1 MDKNVNSIH
10 LLVILCSLSLSF
22 GQPHPLDPLTPSEI
36 SAIYTIIKSSQ
47 LASAINSTSFGF
59 HYVGLEEPDK
69 QTFLS
74 WHSNPTAHP
83 ILPRQAFVIL
93 RAGGQTYE
101 LYVDITHSCIASQ
114 RVRFGNGYPVL
125 NMEEQNAVTLL
136 PFNYTPFVESVKK
149 RGVELSDVICTTFTV
164 GWYGERDGGRLI
176 KLQCFVAGETANLY
190 MRPVEGITILADL
203 EAMEIVEYAD
213 RFVVPVPAAGGT
225 DFRASRQMP
234 PYGPRGNPV
243 VVAQPEGKGFTVYGN
258 VVRWA
263 NWAFHVS
270 FDARAG
276 LVISHARV
284 RNEDNNDYR
293 SVLYKGFVSELFV
306 PYMDPSEEWYFKTF
320 FDNGEYGFGPLS
332 SSLEPLTDCP
342 PNAEYMD
349 GYYANGDGSPVH
361 IPNVFCIFERY
372 AGDPSWR
379 HTEILIP
386 GKVLL
391 QSCLE
396 KSFFFTIEYKIR
408 NVLQYNINNKE
419 STYMKNGSVVANCA
433 AQSMENLHLAVT
445 AEIGIDMQI
454 TEAREEVSLVVR
466 TVATSGN
473 YDYVLDWE
481 FKTSGSIK
489 VWLCMFCGLNLTYSF
504 IITVQ
509 AGLTGMMEVRGT
521 DYSHANEIRGEQHGE
536 LVAANTIGVY
546 HDHYISYHLD
556 LDIAG
561 TTNSFVKANL
571 KTVRVNGGKT
581 PRKSYW
587 TTVKETATTEADAR
601 VNFHT
606 AAPAELLFVNPGV
619 KTKLGNTVGY
629 RLISSSAAATSL
641 LTDDDYPQIRAAY
654 TKKQLWV
661 TPYNKRD
668 KWVTGLYAD
677 QSHGD
682 DNLAAWSMRNR
693 SIENTDI
700 VLWYTI
706 GIHHIPSQEDFPL
719 MPMLSCGFE
728 LRPFNFFDRNPLIK
742 TQPFIKGRWAAT

>member
-1 MDKNVNSIH
+1 MRPFSFQVFQQ

-386 GKVLL
+386 GKV
-391 QSCLE
+391 
-396 KSFFFTIEYKIR
+396 
-408 NVLQYNINNKE
+408 
-419 STYMKNGSVVANCA
+419 
-433 AQSMENLHLAVT
+433 
-445 AEIGIDMQI
+445 I

-489 VWLCMFCGLNLTYSF
+489 VW
-504 IITVQ
+504 

-571 KTVRVNGGKT
+571 KTVRVSGGKT

>member
-1 MDKNVNSIH
+1 MRPFCSKVFQQ
-10 LLVILCSLSLSF
+10 LLVILCSLSLSS
-22 GQPHPLDPLTPSEI
+22 GQPHPLDPLTPTEI
-36 SAIYTIIKSSQ
+36 SAIRTIIESSP
-47 LASAINSTSFGF
+47 LASSINSTSFGF

-74 WHSNPTAHP
+74 WHSNPTAHRP

-93 RAGGQTYE
+93 RAGGQTHE
-101 LYVDITHSCIASQ
+101 LYVDITNSCIASQ
-114 RVRFGNGYPVL
+114 RVRSGNGYPTL

-136 PFNYTPFVESVKK
+136 TFNYTPFVESVKK
-149 RGVELSDVICTTFTV
+149 RGVELRDVVCSTYTV
-164 GWYGERDGGRLI
+164 GWNGERDKGRLI
-176 KLQCFVAGETANLY
+176 KLQCFVVGETANLY
-190 MRPVEGITILADL
+190 MRPLEGITILADL
-203 EAMEIVEYAD
+203 EAMEIVEYLD
-213 RFVVPVPAAGGT
+213 RFVVPVPEATGT
-225 DFRASRQMP
+225 DYRASRQMP

-243 VVAQPEGKGFTVYGN
+243 VVAQPEGKGFTVNGN

-263 NWAFHVS
+263 NWAFHVG

-276 LVISHARV
+276 LVISHASV
-284 RNEDNNDYR
+284 LNDENNDYR
-293 SVLYKGFVSELFV
+293 SVLYKSYVSEIFV
-306 PYMDPSEEWYFKTF
+306 PYMDPSEEWYFKAF

-332 SSLEPLTDCP
+332 SSLEPMIDCP

-386 GKVLL
+386 GKV
-391 QSCLE
+391 
-396 KSFFFTIEYKIR
+396 
-408 NVLQYNINNKE
+408 
-419 STYMKNGSVVANCA
+419 
-433 AQSMENLHLAVT
+433 
-445 AEIGIDMQI
+445 I

-466 TVATSGN
+466 TVTTLGN

-489 VWLCMFCGLNLTYSF
+489 VW
-504 IITVQ
+504 V
-509 AGLTGMMEVRGT
+509 GLTGMMEVRATAYG
-521 DYSHANEIRGEQHGE
+521 HANETRGEQHGE

-561 TTNSFVKANL
+561 TANSFVKANL
-571 KTVRVNGGKT
+571 KTVRVNGGET

-606 AAPAELLFVNPGV
+606 AAPAELLVVNPGE

-654 TKKQLWV
+654 TRKNLWV

-668 KWVTGLYAD
+668 KWVAGLYAD

-742 TQPFIKGRWAAT
+742 TQPFNKGQWAT

>member
-1 MDKNVNSIH
+1 MSPFSSQFLQ
-10 LLVILCSLSLSF
+10 LLLLILCSLSLSF

-36 SAIYTIIKSSQ
+36 SAIRTIIKSS
-47 LASAINSTSFGF
+47 SINSTSFSF

-93 RAGGQTYE
+93 RAGGQTHE
-101 LYVDITHSCIASQ
+101 LYVDITNNCIASH
-114 RVRFGNGYPVL
+114 RVRSGNGYPTL

-136 PFNYTPFVESVKK
+136 TFNYTPFVESVKK
-149 RGVELSDVICTTFTV
+149 RGVDLKDVVCSTYTV
-164 GWYGERDGGRLI
+164 GWNGERDKGRLI
-176 KLQCFVAGETANLY
+176 KLQCFVVGETANIY
-190 MRPVEGITILADL
+190 MRPLEGITILADL
-203 EAMEIVEYAD
+203 EAMLILEYLD
-213 RFVVPVPAAGGT
+213 RIVVPVPEATGT
-225 DFRASRQMP
+225 DYRASRQMP
-234 PYGPRGNPV
+234 PYGPRGNRV
-243 VVAQPEGKGFTVYGN
+243 VVAQPEGKGFTVSGN

-263 NWAFHVS
+263 NWALHVG

-276 LVISHARV
+276 LVISHASV
-284 RNEDNNDYR
+284 LNDENNEYR
-293 SVLYKGFVSELFV
+293 SVLYKSYVSEICV
-306 PYMDPSEEWYFKTF
+306 PYMDPSEEWYFKAF
-320 FDNGEYGFGPLS
+320 FDYGDYGFGPLS
-332 SSLEPLTDCP
+332 SSLEPMIDCP

-361 IPNVFCIFERY
+361 IPNVICIFERY

-386 GKVLL
+386 GKV
-391 QSCLE
+391 
-396 KSFFFTIEYKIR
+396 
-408 NVLQYNINNKE
+408 
-419 STYMKNGSVVANCA
+419 
-433 AQSMENLHLAVT
+433 
-445 AEIGIDMQI
+445 I

-466 TVATSGN
+466 TVTTLGN

-489 VWLCMFCGLNLTYSF
+489 VW
-504 IITVQ
+504 V
-509 AGLTGMMEVRGT
+509 GLTGMMEVRGT
-521 DYSHANEIRGEQHGE
+521 DYSHAKEIRGEQHGE
-536 LVAANTIGVY
+536 LVAPNTIGVY

-561 TTNSFVKANL
+561 TTNSFVKANI
-571 KTVRVNGGKT
+571 KTVRVNDGKT

-601 VNFHT
+601 VDFHT

-641 LTDDDYPQIRAAY
+641 LTDDDYPLIRAAY

-668 KWVTGLYAD
+668 KWVSGLYAD

-700 VLWYTI
+700 VLWYTM

-719 MPMLSCGFE
+719 MSMLSCGFE

-742 TQPFIKGRWAAT
+742 TQPFSKGRWAT